1 MLLRRTTGLVVSVLT
16 VTLATVLAP
25 AWAWTVPI
33 PAPKTGT
40 LEAGDMDGEQ
50 VVPGP
55 GDSDG
60 EGSGTI
66 WIDADVGQIAW
77 DVTTTNLIMPLS
89 GALVR
94 RGGAGEEGP
103 EQYRLFPD
111 TFDESPSGCRAESDT
126 ESIRD
131 LLQKSQEYY
140 LEIYSA
146 DFDEGAIRGQLVYV
160 DRNGTPP
167 PEVAAL
173 CPQV

>member
-1 MLLRRTTGLVVSVLT
+1 MLLRRRTSLVVGLVTVALG
-16 VTLATVLAP
+16 VTLAPALA
-25 AWAWTVPI
+25 VPI

-55 GDSDG
+55 GDDDG

-66 WIDADVGQIAW
+66 WIDADEGQIAW

-94 RGGAGEEGP
+94 RGGVGQEGP

-111 TFDESPSGCRAESDT
+111 TFDENPSGCRAEPDT
-126 ESIRD
+126 EGIRA
-131 LLQKSQEYY
+131 LLQKSQDYY
-140 LEIYSA
+140 FEIYSA

-167 PEVAAL
+167 PEVAEL
-173 CPQV
+173 CP